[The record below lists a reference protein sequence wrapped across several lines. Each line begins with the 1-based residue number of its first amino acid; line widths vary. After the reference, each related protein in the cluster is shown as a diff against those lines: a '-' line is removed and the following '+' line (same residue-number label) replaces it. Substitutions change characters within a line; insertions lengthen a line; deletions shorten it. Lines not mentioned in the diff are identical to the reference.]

1 MTKQAIME
9 NKKINDVMKNFKVV
23 PYTEVS
29 AKLNEV
35 TKKPW
40 NLQQERLKRM
50 CKKIYVF
57 AGPNGSGK
65 STVIQNFL
73 ESGICPDYYICPDNL
88 VQQDK
93 KDDKEAYLKAM
104 QDAENLR
111 NTLVEL
117 GTSFTFET
125 VLSTST
131 LLNLLLA

>member
-1 MTKQAIME
+1 MKQ
-9 NKKINDVMKNFKVV
+9 
-23 PYTEVS
+23 
-29 AKLNEV
+29 L
-35 TKKPW
+35 KKPW

-73 ESGICPDYYICPDNL
+73 ENGICPDYYICPDNL

-104 QDAENLR
+104 QDAESLR
-111 NTLVEL
+111 NTLVES

-125 VLSTST
+125 DRKSTR
-131 LLNLLLA
+131 LNSSH